1 MVNYQNNTV
10 VLNFS
15 STDNG
20 GAGEASYK
28 FHMNLNKIGFES
40 FLFVARKTKKNK
52 KIFNV
57 KNNLIYKLQSK
68 ISQIKNYLNI
78 TSIDYSFLDS
88 DTSAEGTGGA
98 SIAHNF
104 AFLSDGNPQFNS
116 PDTQQ
121 NNSSENNVKDQLTQN
136 MEIMMSQ
143 RDKEVPGAVQRF

>member
-78 TSIDYSFLDS
+78 TNIDYSFLDS
-88 DTSAEGTGGA
+88 GV
-98 SIAHNF
+98 NF
-104 AFLSDGNPQFNS
+104 EINS
-116 PDTQQ
+116 KKIRKIIKKKK
-121 NNSSENNVKDQLTQN
+121 N
-136 MEIMMSQ
+136 
-143 RDKEVPGAVQRF
+143 